1 MIKYLLINLTFIVSV
16 AFAPKATDSYIS
28 FKHIEKSIKKEL
40 NISEFN
46 LKEIK
51 LNDSISI
58 KGKFFRIIQS
68 SPVKSSFIVYNGR
81 VNTCR
86 AGGCTKTS
94 TLNISENSEYFDYII
109 LFNKKGEIQHINIYN
124 YRATHGY
131 EISANWWLKQFEGS
145 NSKSSIA
152 VNKNID
158 SISGATI
165 SVYAITDDIKEK
177 LQILSKYLE
186 NDRT

>member
-1 MIKYLLINLTFIVSV
+1 VSV
-16 AFAPKATDSYIS
+16 AFAPKAADSYIS
-28 FKHIEKSIKKEL
+28 FKQIKKTINKEL

-51 LNDSISI
+51 LNDTLSI

-68 SPVKSSFIVYNGR
+68 SPLKSSFIVYNGR

-86 AGGCTKTS
+86 TGGCNKTNV
-94 TLNISENSEYFDYII
+94 LNASESSEYFDYII

-145 NSKSSIA
+145 NSDSRIE

-177 LQILSKYLE
+177 LQILSEYLE
-186 NDRT
+186 KD